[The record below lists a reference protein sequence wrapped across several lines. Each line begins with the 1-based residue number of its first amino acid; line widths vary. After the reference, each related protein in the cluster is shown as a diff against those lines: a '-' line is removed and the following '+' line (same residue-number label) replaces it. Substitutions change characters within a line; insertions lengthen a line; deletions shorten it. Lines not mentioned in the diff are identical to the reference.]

1 MYSLSKTRDEILKY
15 RLKEVLNS
23 GELSMFD
30 EKIDREKLERYLNG
44 SQNENLEVEKPEKTV
59 DLKSTLEHIDENKL
73 YESII
78 NLKYRHVEWSF

>member
-1 MYSLSKTRDEILKY
+1 MYSISKTRDEIIKY

-30 EKIDREKLERYLNG
+30 KKIDREKLERYLNG
-44 SQNENLEVEKPEKTV
+44 SQDENLEVETLEKTV
-59 DLKSTLEHIDENKL
+59 DLKSTLEHINKDKL

-78 NLKYRHVEWSF
+78 NLKYRHVE